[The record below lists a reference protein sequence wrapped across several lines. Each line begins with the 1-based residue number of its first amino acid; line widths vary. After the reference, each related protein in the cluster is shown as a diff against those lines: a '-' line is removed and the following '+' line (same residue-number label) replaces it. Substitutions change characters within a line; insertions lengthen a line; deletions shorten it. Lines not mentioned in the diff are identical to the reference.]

1 MISHSICQID
11 ISYCHLLVSFP
22 YTHFHALN
30 LFPTNNL
37 ATRFDLGAGG
47 LEDSPRRSNRAS
59 GFYHKQGFHLTTC
72 RLVLPWSYIAT
83 VDGSEIRNNQLIDRW
98 FISWFLGFYIYISV
112 QDFLH
117 QQICRSHFVWALLHA
132 GPVAQ
137 SQLGGEQLRPQAV
150 RNCVVA
156 SPGIKRETVRKMDKN
171 IACLKVNDAN
181 CHHFMRPR
189 KSFQSHGAT
198 LQTNTSLNKSNKNV
212 VDVQFVSV
220 CRLVKVEGSSSIY
233 IFRVTFSKSGASS
246 IAWPGAALL
255 HHLVPWGST
264 AQLSAKR
271 SQEKQVIM

>member
-98 FISWFLGFYIYISV
+98 FISWFLGFYIYTS
-112 QDFLH
+112 Q
-117 QQICRSHFVWALLHA
+117 CR
-132 GPVAQ
+132 
-137 SQLGGEQLRPQAV
+137 
-150 RNCVVA
+150 
-156 SPGIKRETVRKMDKN
+156 I
-171 IACLKVNDAN
+171 
-181 CHHFMRPR
+181 
-189 KSFQSHGAT
+189 
-198 LQTNTSLNKSNKNV
+198 
-212 VDVQFVSV
+212 
-220 CRLVKVEGSSSIY
+220 SSINRY
-233 IFRVTFSKSGASS
+233 VPVISSEPCCTLDQLLNLSSEASS
-246 IAWPGAALL
+246 FGL
-255 HHLVPWGST
+255 
-264 AQLSAKR
+264 
-271 SQEKQVIM
+271 KQ